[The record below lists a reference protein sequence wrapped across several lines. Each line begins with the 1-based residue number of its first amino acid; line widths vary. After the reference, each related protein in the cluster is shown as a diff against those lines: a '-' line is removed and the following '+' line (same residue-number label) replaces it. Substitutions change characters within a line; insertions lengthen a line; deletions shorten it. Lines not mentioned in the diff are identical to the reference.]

1 MSTVCEWFDLKTTR
15 TVSRRFSL
23 KTGDDGF
30 SDLASKPVVGSSLS
44 LKIKVVEG
52 FPVWASKLTALVW

>member
-1 MSTVCEWFDLKTTR
+1 MSTGCEWFDLKTTQ

-30 SDLASKPVVGSSLS
+30 SDLALKPVVGSSLS

-52 FPVWASKLTALVW
+52 FPV